1 MDRKRYG
8 IFGGTFDPIHLGH
21 LIAAQTT
28 QEALNLDRILFL
40 PSAHPP
46 HKDSPSISPYN
57 IRRRMAELAIQDNPL
72 FEISDLEARR
82 PDPSYTV
89 RTLKDLRR
97 EYPQISYDLFLLIGA
112 DNLVEF
118 RNWKDPD
125 TIVAEITVVVFARPG
140 YDISQAPSIFR
151 EKAQWVPMPLIDIS
165 ATDIR
170 QRVAMNRSIRYMV
183 PSPVEKFIHQQGL
196 YK

>member
-1 MDRKRYG
+1 MDKRRYG

-28 QEALNLDRILFL
+28 QETLNLHRILFL

-46 HKDSPSISPYN
+46 HKDSPSVSSYD
-57 IRRRMAELAIQDNPL
+57 IRRRMVEMAIQDNPL
-72 FEISDLEARR
+72 FEVSDVEARR

-89 RTLKDLRR
+89 RTLQDLRR
-97 EYPQISYDLFLLIGA
+97 EFPQNSYDLFLLIGA

-140 YDISQAPSIFR
+140 YDISQAPTVFR
-151 EKAQWVPMPLIDIS
+151 EKAQWVQMPLIDIS

-170 QRVAMNRSIRYMV
+170 QRVASNRSIRYMV
-183 PSPVEKFIHQQGL
+183 PSAVEEFIIQQGL
-196 YK
+196 YG